1 MNIENWN
8 FQEYQKEK
16 KEYEKQKQAEKWIRL
31 RLQSQEENRGILDR
45 RYASGTLGL

>member
-16 KEYEKQKQAEKWIRL
+16 KEYEKQKQAESTEHQK
-31 RLQSQEENRGILDR
+31 RGGAVI
-45 RYASGTLGL
+45 